1 VASASRVD
9 VPYLVIA
16 AGTVLYVYLNHAAKE
31 LTMVRFDSP
40 EADVIAARVL
50 AVTAFAL
57 VQQVAGLDPTSWL
70 RLGGEP
76 PAPAD
81 ARLGGGPLGSVL
93 ALPTPV
99 AGVAFALL
107 FALPVAALS
116 AAGVRLLPV
125 YGTGLPSE
133 ARALLTLLIAPLS
146 EEVFFRAW
154 LLNAFERSGGAASQ
168 GLIVSAGLYGLYVV
182 PLSSVLNGTTGGD
195 GAALLLLYEALGGF
209 LAYLFQRSGGSL
221 PLVVVTH
228 CSFNLAVALLATQVD
243 PVSLLL

>member
-1 VASASRVD
+1 MTDQPSRNSSNAEAASVAAGIGTRLADLTSLRDRFRDKSASLPSLLDQVASASRVD

-70 RLGGEP
+70 RLRGEP

-125 YGTGLPSE
+125 YGT
-133 ARALLTLLIAPLS
+133 
-146 EEVFFRAW
+146 
-154 LLNAFERSGGAASQ
+154 
-168 GLIVSAGLYGLYVV
+168 
-182 PLSSVLNGTTGGD
+182 
-195 GAALLLLYEALGGF
+195 AALVKSAL
-209 LAYLFQRSGGSL
+209 ACPQQ
-221 PLVVVTH
+221 P
-228 CSFNLAVALLATQVD
+228 TQPAARQQAGRQTD
-243 PVSLLL
+243 RETDRQTDSHQQAA